1 MGPSFGERAHGLLT
15 RALRSRNAGP
25 YAGPETLQSYRE
37 RKKGMGATEFIFL
50 AGTDYFGASRV
61 DD

>member
-1 MGPSFGERAHGLLT
+1 MGPIFGERAHGLLT

-25 YAGPETLQSYRE
+25 YAGPETLQRE
-37 RKKGMGATEFIFL
+37 KKGMGATEFIFL

>member
-1 MGPSFGERAHGLLT
+1 MRPIFGERAHGLLT

-25 YAGPETLQSYRE
+25 YAGPETLQ
-37 RKKGMGATEFIFL
+37 RKKGMGATKFIFL